1 MMNTPNKITCFRI
14 ILVPFLVFFLLKN
27 DWKYSPLIAL
37 SIFILASVSDFLDG
51 YIARKNDLITN
62 LGIFLDPIADKI
74 LVISTMV
81 CLIPLGECHPA
92 VVIIVI
98 AREFIISSLRSLAA
112 SSSVV
117 IAAGKSGKIK
127 TAFQMIA
134 IITILLL
141 QCIDRITEINLH
153 INIISNILMWLTV
166 IPTVISCIE
175 YIVKYHDVI
184 KD

>member
-81 CLIPLGECHPA
+81 WVLSVSG
-92 VVIIVI
+92 
-98 AREFIISSLRSLAA
+98 SSR
-112 SSSVV
+112 
-117 IAAGKSGKIK
+117 
-127 TAFQMIA
+127 
-134 IITILLL
+134 
-141 QCIDRITEINLH
+141 
-153 INIISNILMWLTV
+153 
-166 IPTVISCIE
+166 
-175 YIVKYHDVI
+175 
-184 KD
+184 